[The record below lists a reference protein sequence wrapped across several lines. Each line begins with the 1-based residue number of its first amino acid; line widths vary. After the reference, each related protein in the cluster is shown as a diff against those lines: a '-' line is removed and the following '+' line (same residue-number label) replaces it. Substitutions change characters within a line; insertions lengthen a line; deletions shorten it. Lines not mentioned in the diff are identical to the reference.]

1 MAQVASYYV
10 EAMLKQADRLG
21 LDRDELL
28 SRIGLKKALLVSD
41 PVLDSQY
48 SDQLIRHLWQETD
61 DEFLGLAEQK
71 AKRGLFYTALKLA
84 LHADSLYGGLREI
97 CKFHD
102 LATDAVETEVV
113 VEDDR
118 AIFTIKLNRGDKDP
132 DNFLIDFLLCIWHR
146 AACWLIGVQ
155 IPLIAVNFPYP
166 QASAFHGHRHIF
178 PTDLRYGQ
186 PQAALI
192 FHPKYL
198 DYQMVRT
205 RSELR
210 NFIRHSPRDLMEV
223 PGVDRSIES
232 RIKAMIL
239 EQSDR
244 VLVFPPF
251 ETVAETLCV
260 SPQTLRRKLRG
271 EGSSYQTI
279 KHALRR
285 DLCTEK
291 LVRTNL
297 SIAEI
302 AYLVGFSEPAALT
315 HTFRKWTGMSPAEYR
330 KKFV

>member
-1 MAQVASYYV
+1 MAQVASFYV
-10 EAMLKQADRLG
+10 EALLKQAGRVG
-21 LDRDELL
+21 LDQDELL

-48 SDQLIRHLWQETD
+48 SDQLIRIMWQETD
-61 DEFLGLAEQK
+61 DEFLGLSERMS
-71 AKRGLFYTALKLA
+71 KRGLFYTGLKLA

-97 CKFHD
+97 CKFHA
-102 LATDAVETEVV
+102 LATDAVETQIIVG
-113 VEDDR
+113 DDR
-118 AIFTIKLNRGDKDP
+118 AIFTIKVDRGDKDP

-166 QASAFHGHRHIF
+166 QCSVFQGHRHIF

-186 PQAALI
+186 TQAALI

-239 EQSDR
+239 EQSDKT
-244 VLVFPPF
+244 LVFPPF
-251 ETVAETLCV
+251 ESVAKTLCV